1 MDQKIIYGG
10 QAVIEGVM
18 IRGMHI
24 VSVAVRNPKGTISTH
39 TVPINSW
46 FNSFIRKIPFVR
58 GILVMAETLAIGM
71 RALTYSANVAAG
83 EDEEFG
89 KGSIAVMMIL
99 SLAFAI
105 GFFFLLPVFASKGF
119 ESLVDS
125 NLLANIVEGLI
136 RLILFLLYVMVIG
149 RTEEIRRV
157 FMYHGA
163 EHMAVHAYEN
173 GEKLTTDSVSKYPT
187 AHPRCGTAFLLVV
200 MLVAII
206 VFAFIPRDPL
216 WWLITSRIIL
226 IPAIAAASYEAIRLS
241 GIYSTNPLLKL
252 ISVPG
257 LVLQRLTTR
266 EPDPDQIE
274 VAIVAMQEAIS
285 HDEMQV
291 SARQNSS

>member
-24 VSVAVRNPKGTISTH
+24 VSVAVRNPKGSISTH

-58 GILVMAETLAIGM
+58 GILVMAETLAMGM
-71 RALTYSANVAAG
+71 RALTYSANIAAG

-89 KGSIAVMMIL
+89 KGSIAVMIIL

-125 NLLANIVEGLI
+125 DILANILEGVI
-136 RLILFLLYVMVIG
+136 RLVLFLLYVLVIG
-149 RTEEIRRV
+149 RTKEIRRV

-163 EHMAVHAYEN
+163 EHMTVHAYEH
-173 GEKLTTDSVSKYPT
+173 GEKLTTESVSKYPT

-206 VFAFIPRDPL
+206 VFTFIPRDPL
-216 WWLITSRIIL
+216 WWLITSRIVL
-226 IPAIAAASYEAIRLS
+226 IPIIAAASYEAIRLS
-241 GIYSTNPLLKL
+241 GIYSTNPLLKVTA
-252 ISVPG
+252 VPG
-257 LVLQRLTTR
+257 LLLQRLTTR

-285 HDEMQV
+285 HDEMQEYP
-291 SARQNSS
+291 RQNSS

>member
-1 MDQKIIYGG
+1 MNQKIIYGG

-99 SLAFAI
+99 SLAFAV

>member
-24 VSVAVRNPKGTISTH
+24 VSVAVRNPQGTISTH
-39 TVPINSW
+39 TEPINSW
-46 FNSFIRKIPFVR
+46 FNSFIRKIPFIR
-58 GILVMAETLAIGM
+58 GVLVMAETLAIGM
-71 RALTYSANVAAG
+71 KALTYSANVAAG

-89 KGSIAVMMIL
+89 KGSIILMLVL
-99 SLAFAI
+99 SLSFAI

-125 NLLANIVEGLI
+125 NLLANILEGVI
-136 RLILFLLYVMVIG
+136 RLILFLLYVIIIG
-149 RTEEIRRV
+149 RTEDIRRV

-173 GEKLTTDSVSKYPT
+173 GEKLTTESVSKYPA
-187 AHPRCGTAFLLVV
+187 AHPRCGPAFLLVV
-200 MLVAII
+200 MLLAIV

-216 WWLITSRIIL
+216 WWLITSRIVL

-241 GIYSTNPLLKL
+241 GVYSGNPLLKV

-266 EPDPDQIE
+266 QPEPDQIE
-274 VAIVAMQEAIS
+274 VAIVAMQEAIN
-285 HDEMQV
+285 HDEKRE
-291 SARQNSS
+291 SAKQN

>member
-24 VSVAVRNPKGTISTH
+24 VSVAVRNPQGAISTH
-39 TVPINSW
+39 TEPISSW
-46 FNSFIRKIPFVR
+46 FNSFIRKIPFIR
-58 GILVMAETLAIGM
+58 GVLVMAETLTIGM
-71 RALTYSANVAAG
+71 KALTYSANVAAG

-89 KGSIAVMMIL
+89 KGSIILMLVL
-99 SLAFAI
+99 SLSFAI

-125 NLLANIVEGLI
+125 NLLANILEGVI
-136 RLILFLLYVMVIG
+136 RLILFLLYVIIIG
-149 RTEEIRRV
+149 RTEDIRRV

-173 GEKLTTDSVSKYPT
+173 GEKLTTESVSKYPT

-200 MLVAII
+200 MLVAIV

-216 WWLITSRIIL
+216 WWLITSRIVL

-241 GIYSTNPLLKL
+241 GVYSGNPLLKV

-266 EPDPDQIE
+266 QPEPDQIE

-285 HDEMQV
+285 HDEMRE
-291 SARQNSS
+291 SAKQN

>member
-1 MDQKIIYGG
+1 
-10 QAVIEGVM
+10 
-18 IRGMHI
+18 
-24 VSVAVRNPKGTISTH
+24 
-39 TVPINSW
+39 
-46 FNSFIRKIPFVR
+46 
-58 GILVMAETLAIGM
+58 MAETLAIGM

-136 RLILFLLYVMVIG
+136 RLILFLLYVIVIG
-149 RTEEIRRV
+149 RTEDIRRV

-173 GEKLTTDSVSKYPT
+173 GEKLTTESVSKYPT

>member
-39 TVPINSW
+39 TVPVNSW

-71 RALTYSANVAAG
+71 RALTYSANIAAG

-89 KGSIAVMMIL
+89 KGSIAVMLIL

-125 NLLANIVEGLI
+125 NLLANIVEGVI
-136 RLILFLLYVMVIG
+136 RLVLFLLYVIVIG
-149 RTEEIRRV
+149 RTEDIRRV

-173 GEKLTTDSVSKYPT
+173 GEKLTTESVSKYPT

-216 WWLITSRIIL
+216 WWLITSRIVL
-226 IPAIAAASYEAIRLS
+226 IPAIAAASYETIRLS
-241 GIYSTNPLLKL
+241 GIYSSNPIAKM
-252 ISVPG
+252 IAVPG
-257 LVLQRLTTR
+257 LVLQGLTTR
-266 EPDPDQIE
+266 KPDPDQIE

-285 HDEMQV
+285 HDEMQE
-291 SARQNSS
+291 SARQHSS

>member
-1 MDQKIIYGG
+1 
-10 QAVIEGVM
+10 
-18 IRGMHI
+18 
-24 VSVAVRNPKGTISTH
+24 
-39 TVPINSW
+39 
-46 FNSFIRKIPFVR
+46 
-58 GILVMAETLAIGM
+58 MAETLAIGM
-71 RALTYSANVAAG
+71 RALTYSANIAAG

-105 GFFFLLPVFASKGF
+105 GFFFLLPLFASKGF
-119 ESLVDS
+119 ETLVDS
-125 NLLANIVEGLI
+125 DLLANILEGVI
-136 RLILFLLYVMVIG
+136 RLVLFLLYVWVIG
-149 RTEEIRRV
+149 RTEDIRRV

-173 GEKLTTDSVSKYPT
+173 GEKLTTESVSKYPT

-216 WWLITSRIIL
+216 WWLITSRIVL

-241 GIYSTNPLLKL
+241 GIYSSNPILKMTA
-252 ISVPG
+252 VPG

-266 EPDPDQIE
+266 EPDLDQIE

-291 SARQNSS
+291 SAKRNSS

>member
-18 IRGMHI
+18 IRGRHI
-24 VSVAVRNPKGTISTH
+24 VSVAVRNPQGTISTH
-39 TVPINSW
+39 TEPISSW
-46 FNSFIRKIPFVR
+46 FNSFIRKVPFIR
-58 GILVMAETLAIGM
+58 GVLVMAETLAIGM
-71 RALTYSANVAAG
+71 KALTYSANVAAG

-89 KGSIAVMMIL
+89 KGSIILMLTL

-125 NLLANIVEGLI
+125 NLLANILEGVI
-136 RLILFLLYVMVIG
+136 RLVLFLLYVFIIG
-149 RTEEIRRV
+149 RTEDIRRV

-173 GEKLTTDSVSKYPT
+173 GERLTTESVSKYPT

-216 WWLITSRIIL
+216 WWLITSRIVL

-241 GIYSTNPLLKL
+241 GLYYGNPLLKI

-257 LVLQRLTTR
+257 LVLQSLTTR
-266 EPDPDQIE
+266 QPDPDQIE

-285 HDEMQV
+285 HDEMRE
-291 SARQNSS
+291 SSTQN

>member
-1 MDQKIIYGG
+1 
-10 QAVIEGVM
+10 
-18 IRGMHI
+18 MHI

-252 ISVPG
+252 ISGPG

>member
-24 VSVAVRNPKGTISTH
+24 VSVAVRNPQGAISTH
-39 TVPINSW
+39 TEPISSW
-46 FNSFIRKIPFVR
+46 FNSFIRKIPFIR
-58 GILVMAETLAIGM
+58 GVLVMAETLAIGM
-71 RALTYSANVAAG
+71 KALTYSANVAAG

-89 KGSIAVMMIL
+89 KGSIILMLVL
-99 SLAFAI
+99 SLSFAI

-125 NLLANIVEGLI
+125 NLLANILEGVI
-136 RLILFLLYVMVIG
+136 RLILFLLYVIIIG
-149 RTEEIRRV
+149 RTEDIRRV

-173 GEKLTTDSVSKYPT
+173 GEKLTTESVSKYPT

-200 MLVAII
+200 MLVAIV

-216 WWLITSRIIL
+216 WWLITSRIVL

-241 GIYSTNPLLKL
+241 GVYSGNPLLKV

-266 EPDPDQIE
+266 QPEPDQIE
-274 VAIVAMQEAIS
+274 VAIVAMQEAIN
-285 HDEMQV
+285 HDEKRE
-291 SARQNSS
+291 SAKQN

>member
-24 VSVAVRNPKGTISTH
+24 VSVAVRNPQGTISTH
-39 TVPINSW
+39 TEPINSW
-46 FNSFIRKIPFVR
+46 FNSFIRKIPFIR
-58 GILVMAETLAIGM
+58 GVLVMAETLAIGM
-71 RALTYSANVAAG
+71 KALTYSANVAAG

-89 KGSIAVMMIL
+89 KGSIILMLVL
-99 SLAFAI
+99 SLSFAI

-125 NLLANIVEGLI
+125 NLLANILEGVI
-136 RLILFLLYVMVIG
+136 RLILFLLYVIIIG
-149 RTEEIRRV
+149 RTEDIRRV

-173 GEKLTTDSVSKYPT
+173 GEKLTTESVSKYPT

-200 MLVAII
+200 MLVAIV

-216 WWLITSRIIL
+216 WWLITSRIVL

-241 GIYSTNPLLKL
+241 GVYSGNPLLKV

-266 EPDPDQIE
+266 QPEPDQIE
-274 VAIVAMQEAIS
+274 LAIVAMQEAIN
-285 HDEMQV
+285 HDEKRE
-291 SARQNSS
+291 SAKQN

>member
-18 IRGMHI
+18 IRGMHV
-24 VSVAVRNPKGTISTH
+24 VSVAVRNPQGTISTH
-39 TVPINSW
+39 LVPINSW
-46 FNSFIRKIPFVR
+46 FNSFIRKIPLIR

-71 RALTYSANVAAG
+71 RALTYSANIAAG

-89 KGSIAVMMIL
+89 KGSIAIMMIM

-105 GFFFLLPVFASKGF
+105 GVFFLIPVFASKGL
-119 ESLVDS
+119 ENLIES
-125 NLLANIVEGLI
+125 NLVANIFEGVI
-136 RLILFLLYVMVIG
+136 RLVLFLLYVVLIG

-163 EHMAVHAYEN
+163 EHMTVHAYEH
-173 GEKLTTDSVSKYPT
+173 GESLTSESVSKYPT

-216 WWLITSRIIL
+216 WWLITSRIVL
-226 IPAIAAASYEAIRLS
+226 IPVIAAASYEAIRLS
-241 GIYSTNPLLKL
+241 GIYSNNPVLKL

-257 LVLQRLTTR
+257 LVLQQLTTR
-266 EPDPDQIE
+266 KPNRAQIE
-274 VAIVAMQEAIS
+274 VAIVAMQQAIS

-291 SARQNSS
+291 SPKQHSN

>member
-24 VSVAVRNPKGTISTH
+24 VSVAVRNPQGTISTH
-39 TVPINSW
+39 TEPINSW
-46 FNSFIRKIPFVR
+46 FNSFIRKIPFIR
-58 GILVMAETLAIGM
+58 GVLVMAETLAIGM
-71 RALTYSANVAAG
+71 KALTYSANVAAG

-89 KGSIAVMMIL
+89 KGSIIMMLVL
-99 SLAFAI
+99 SLSFAI

-125 NLLANIVEGLI
+125 NLLANILEGVI
-136 RLILFLLYVMVIG
+136 RLILFLLYVIIIG
-149 RTEEIRRV
+149 RTEDIRRV

-173 GEKLTTDSVSKYPT
+173 GEKLTTESVSKYPT

-200 MLVAII
+200 MLVAIV

-216 WWLITSRIIL
+216 WWLITSRIVL

-241 GIYSTNPLLKL
+241 GVYSGNPLLKV

-266 EPDPDQIE
+266 QPEPDQIE

-285 HDEMQV
+285 HDEMRE
-291 SARQNSS
+291 SAKQN

>member
-24 VSVAVRNPKGTISTH
+24 VSIAVRNPKGTISTH

-136 RLILFLLYVMVIG
+136 RLILFLLYVIVIG

-173 GEKLTTDSVSKYPT
+173 GEKLTTESVSKYPT

-266 EPDPDQIE
+266 DPDPDQIE

>member
-24 VSVAVRNPKGTISTH
+24 VSVAVRNPQGTISTH
-39 TVPINSW
+39 TEPINSW
-46 FNSFIRKIPFVR
+46 FNSFIRKIPFIR
-58 GILVMAETLAIGM
+58 GVLVMAETLAIGM
-71 RALTYSANVAAG
+71 KALTYSANVAAG

-89 KGSIAVMMIL
+89 KGSIILMLVL
-99 SLAFAI
+99 SLSFAI

-125 NLLANIVEGLI
+125 NLLANILEGVI
-136 RLILFLLYVMVIG
+136 RLILFLLYVIIIG
-149 RTEEIRRV
+149 RTEDIRRV

-163 EHMAVHAYEN
+163 EHMAVHANEN
-173 GEKLTTDSVSKYPT
+173 GEKLTTESVSKYPT

-200 MLVAII
+200 MLVAIV

-216 WWLITSRIIL
+216 WWLITSRIVL

-241 GIYSTNPLLKL
+241 GVYSGNPLLKV

-266 EPDPDQIE
+266 QPEPDQIE

-285 HDEMQV
+285 HDEMRE
-291 SARQNSS
+291 SAKQN

>member
-24 VSVAVRNPKGTISTH
+24 VSVAVRNPQGTISTH
-39 TVPINSW
+39 TEPINSW
-46 FNSFIRKIPFVR
+46 FNSFIRKIPFIR
-58 GILVMAETLAIGM
+58 GVLVMAETLAIGM
-71 RALTYSANVAAG
+71 KALTYSANVAAG

-89 KGSIAVMMIL
+89 KGSIILMLVL
-99 SLAFAI
+99 SLSFAI

-125 NLLANIVEGLI
+125 NLLANILEGVI
-136 RLILFLLYVMVIG
+136 RLILFLLYVIIIG
-149 RTEEIRRV
+149 RTEDIRRV

-173 GEKLTTDSVSKYPT
+173 GEKLTTESVSKYPT

-200 MLVAII
+200 MLVAIV

-216 WWLITSRIIL
+216 WWLITSRIVL

-241 GIYSTNPLLKL
+241 GVYSGNPLLKV

-266 EPDPDQIE
+266 QPEPDQIE

-285 HDEMQV
+285 HDEMRE
-291 SARQNSS
+291 SAKQN

>member
-136 RLILFLLYVMVIG
+136 RLILFLLYVIVIG

-173 GEKLTTDSVSKYPT
+173 GEKLTTESVSKYPT

>member
-24 VSVAVRNPKGTISTH
+24 VSVAVRNPQGAISTH
-39 TVPINSW
+39 TEPISSW
-46 FNSFIRKIPFVR
+46 FNSFIRKIPFIR
-58 GILVMAETLAIGM
+58 GVLVMAETLAIGM
-71 RALTYSANVAAG
+71 KALTYSANVAAG

-89 KGSIAVMMIL
+89 KGSIILMLVL
-99 SLAFAI
+99 SLSFAI

-125 NLLANIVEGLI
+125 NLLANILEGVI
-136 RLILFLLYVMVIG
+136 RLILFLLYVIIIG
-149 RTEEIRRV
+149 RTEDIRRV

-173 GEKLTTDSVSKYPT
+173 GEKLTTESVSKYPT
-187 AHPRCGTAFLLVV
+187 AHPLCGTAFLLVV
-200 MLVAII
+200 MLVAIV

-216 WWLITSRIIL
+216 WWLITSRIVL

-241 GIYSTNPLLKL
+241 GVYSGNPLLKV

-266 EPDPDQIE
+266 QPEPDQIE
-274 VAIVAMQEAIS
+274 VAIVAMQEAIN
-285 HDEMQV
+285 HDEKRE
-291 SARQNSS
+291 SAKQN

>member
-24 VSVAVRNPKGTISTH
+24 VSVAVRNPQGTISTH
-39 TVPINSW
+39 TEPINSW
-46 FNSFIRKIPFVR
+46 FNSFIRKIPFIR
-58 GILVMAETLAIGM
+58 GVLVMAETLTIGM
-71 RALTYSANVAAG
+71 KALTYSANVAAG

-89 KGSIAVMMIL
+89 KGSIILMLVL
-99 SLAFAI
+99 SLSFAI

-125 NLLANIVEGLI
+125 NLLANILEGVI
-136 RLILFLLYVMVIG
+136 RLILFLLYVIIIG
-149 RTEEIRRV
+149 RTEDIRRV

-173 GEKLTTDSVSKYPT
+173 GEKLTTESVSKYPT

-200 MLVAII
+200 MLVAIV

-216 WWLITSRIIL
+216 WWLITSRIVL

-241 GIYSTNPLLKL
+241 GVYSGNPLLKV

-266 EPDPDQIE
+266 QPEPDQIE

-285 HDEMQV
+285 HDEMRE
-291 SARQNSS
+291 SAKQN

>member
-24 VSVAVRNPKGTISTH
+24 VSVAVRNPQGTISTH
-39 TVPINSW
+39 TEPINSW
-46 FNSFIRKIPFVR
+46 FNSFIRKIPFIR
-58 GILVMAETLAIGM
+58 GVLVMAETLAIGM
-71 RALTYSANVAAG
+71 KALTYSANVAAG

-89 KGSIAVMMIL
+89 KGSIILMLVL
-99 SLAFAI
+99 SLSFAI

-125 NLLANIVEGLI
+125 NLLANILEGVI
-136 RLILFLLYVMVIG
+136 RLILFLLYVIIIG
-149 RTEEIRRV
+149 RTEDIRRV

-173 GEKLTTDSVSKYPT
+173 GEKLTTESVSKYPT

-200 MLVAII
+200 MLVAIV

-216 WWLITSRIIL
+216 WWLITSRIVL

-241 GIYSTNPLLKL
+241 GVYSGNPLLKV

-266 EPDPDQIE
+266 QPEPDQIE
-274 VAIVAMQEAIS
+274 VAIVAMQEAIN
-285 HDEMQV
+285 HDEKRE
-291 SARQNSS
+291 SAKQN

>member
-39 TVPINSW
+39 TVPVNSW

-71 RALTYSANVAAG
+71 RALTYSANIAAG

-89 KGSIAVMMIL
+89 KGSIAVMLIL

-125 NLLANIVEGLI
+125 NLLANIVEGVI
-136 RLILFLLYVMVIG
+136 RLVLFLLYVIVIG
-149 RTEEIRRV
+149 RTEDIRRV

-173 GEKLTTDSVSKYPT
+173 GEKLTTESVSKYPT

-216 WWLITSRIIL
+216 WWLITSRIVL
-226 IPAIAAASYEAIRLS
+226 IPAIAAASYETIRLS
-241 GIYSTNPLLKL
+241 GIYSSNSIAKM
-252 ISVPG
+252 IAVPG
-257 LVLQRLTTR
+257 LVLQGLTTR
-266 EPDPDQIE
+266 KPDPDQIE
-274 VAIVAMQEAIS
+274 VAIVAMQESIS
-285 HDEMQV
+285 HDEMQE
-291 SARQNSS
+291 SARQHLS

>member
-39 TVPINSW
+39 TVPVNSW

-71 RALTYSANVAAG
+71 RALTYSANIAAG

-125 NLLANIVEGLI
+125 NLLANILEGVI
-136 RLILFLLYVMVIG
+136 RLVLFLVYVIVIG
-149 RTEEIRRV
+149 RTEDIRRV

-173 GEKLTTDSVSKYPT
+173 GEKLTTESVSKYPT

-216 WWLITSRIIL
+216 WWLITSRIVL

-241 GIYSTNPLLKL
+241 GIYSSNPLLKM
-252 ISVPG
+252 IAVPG

-285 HDEMQV
+285 HDEMQE
-291 SARQNSS
+291 SARQHSS

>member
-46 FNSFIRKIPFVR
+46 FNSFIRKIPFIR
-58 GILVMAETLAIGM
+58 GISVMAETLAIGM
-71 RALTYSANVAAG
+71 RALTYSANIAAG

-125 NLLANIVEGLI
+125 AILANIVEGVI
-136 RLILFLLYVMVIG
+136 RLVLFLLYVLVIG
-149 RTEEIRRV
+149 RAEEIRRV

-163 EHMAVHAYEN
+163 EHMTVHAYEH
-173 GEKLTTDSVSKYPT
+173 GEKLTIASVSKYPT

-206 VFAFIPRDPL
+206 VFTFIPRDPL
-216 WWLITSRIIL
+216 WWLITSRIVL
-226 IPAIAAASYEAIRLS
+226 IPVIAAASYEVIRLS
-241 GIYSTNPLLKL
+241 GIHSTNPLLKV
-252 ISVPG
+252 IAVPG
-257 LVLQRLTTR
+257 LLLQRLTTR
-266 EPDPDQIE
+266 EPDADQIE

-285 HDEMQV
+285 HDEMR
-291 SARQNSS
+291 AYPRQNSS

>member
-39 TVPINSW
+39 TVPVNSW

-71 RALTYSANVAAG
+71 RALTYSANIAAG

-89 KGSIAVMMIL
+89 KGSIALMFIL

-125 NLLANIVEGLI
+125 NLLANIVEGVI
-136 RLILFLLYVMVIG
+136 RLVLFLLYVIVIG
-149 RTEEIRRV
+149 RTEDIRRV

-173 GEKLTTDSVSKYPT
+173 GEKLTTESVSKYPT

-206 VFAFIPRDPL
+206 LFAFIPRDPL
-216 WWLITSRIIL
+216 WWLITSRIVL
-226 IPAIAAASYEAIRLS
+226 IPAIAAASYETIRLR
-241 GIYSTNPLLKL
+241 GIYSSNPIAKM
-252 ISVPG
+252 IAVPG
-257 LVLQRLTTR
+257 LVLQGLTTR
-266 EPDPDQIE
+266 KPDPDQIE

-285 HDEMQV
+285 HDEMQE
-291 SARQNSS
+291 SARQHLS

>member
-39 TVPINSW
+39 TVPVNSW

-71 RALTYSANVAAG
+71 RALTYSANIAAG

-89 KGSIAVMMIL
+89 KGSKAVMLIL

-125 NLLANIVEGLI
+125 NLLANILVIEEGAS
-136 RLILFLLYVMVIG
+136 F
-149 RTEEIRRV
+149 
-157 FMYHGA
+157 
-163 EHMAVHAYEN
+163 N
-173 GEKLTTDSVSKYPT
+173 GLCKMDSNDSNKSTSSNKKVANLNKGSK
-187 AHPRCGTAFLLVV
+187 
-200 MLVAII
+200 
-206 VFAFIPRDPL
+206 
-216 WWLITSRIIL
+216 
-226 IPAIAAASYEAIRLS
+226 
-241 GIYSTNPLLKL
+241 N
-252 ISVPG
+252 
-257 LVLQRLTTR
+257 
-266 EPDPDQIE
+266 
-274 VAIVAMQEAIS
+274 
-285 HDEMQV
+285 
-291 SARQNSS
+291 

>member
-24 VSVAVRNPKGTISTH
+24 VSVAVRNPQGTISTH
-39 TVPINSW
+39 TEPINSW
-46 FNSFIRKIPFVR
+46 FNSFIRKIPFIR
-58 GILVMAETLAIGM
+58 GVLVMAETLAIGM
-71 RALTYSANVAAG
+71 KALTYSANVAAG

-89 KGSIAVMMIL
+89 KGSIILMLVL
-99 SLAFAI
+99 SLSFAI

-125 NLLANIVEGLI
+125 NLLANILEGVI
-136 RLILFLLYVMVIG
+136 RLILFLLYVIIIG
-149 RTEEIRRV
+149 RTEDIRRV

-173 GEKLTTDSVSKYPT
+173 GEKLTTEAVSKYPT

-200 MLVAII
+200 MLVAIV

-216 WWLITSRIIL
+216 WWLITSRIVL

-241 GIYSTNPLLKL
+241 GVYSGNPLLKV

-266 EPDPDQIE
+266 QPEPDQIE

-285 HDEMQV
+285 HDEMRE
-291 SARQNSS
+291 SAKQN

>member
-24 VSVAVRNPKGTISTH
+24 VSVAVRNPQGTISTH
-39 TVPINSW
+39 TEPISSW
-46 FNSFIRKIPFVR
+46 FNSFIRKIPFIR
-58 GILVMAETLAIGM
+58 GVLVMAETLAIGM
-71 RALTYSANVAAG
+71 KALTYSANVAAG

-89 KGSIAVMMIL
+89 KGSIILMLVL
-99 SLAFAI
+99 SLSFAI

-125 NLLANIVEGLI
+125 NLLANILEGVI
-136 RLILFLLYVMVIG
+136 RLILFLLYVIIIG
-149 RTEEIRRV
+149 RTEDIRRV

-173 GEKLTTDSVSKYPT
+173 GEKLTTESVSKYPT
-187 AHPRCGTAFLLVV
+187 AHPRCGTAFLIVV
-200 MLVAII
+200 MLVAIV

-216 WWLITSRIIL
+216 WWLITSRIVL

-241 GIYSTNPLLKL
+241 GVYSGNPLLKV

-266 EPDPDQIE
+266 QPEPDQIE
-274 VAIVAMQEAIS
+274 VAIVAMQEAIN
-285 HDEMQV
+285 HDEKRE
-291 SARQNSS
+291 SAKQN

>member
-136 RLILFLLYVMVIG
+136 RLILFLLYVIVIG
-149 RTEEIRRV
+149 RTEDIRRV

-173 GEKLTTDSVSKYPT
+173 GEKLTTESVSKYPT

>member
-24 VSVAVRNPKGTISTH
+24 VSVAVRNPQGTISTH
-39 TVPINSW
+39 TEPINSW
-46 FNSFIRKIPFVR
+46 FNSFIRKIPFIR
-58 GILVMAETLAIGM
+58 GVLVMAETLTIGM
-71 RALTYSANVAAG
+71 KALTYSANVAAG

-89 KGSIAVMMIL
+89 KGSIILMLVL
-99 SLAFAI
+99 SLSFAI

-125 NLLANIVEGLI
+125 NLLANILEGVI
-136 RLILFLLYVMVIG
+136 RLILFLLYVIIIG
-149 RTEEIRRV
+149 RTEDIRRV

-173 GEKLTTDSVSKYPT
+173 GEKLTTESVSKYPT

-200 MLVAII
+200 MLVAIV

-216 WWLITSRIIL
+216 WWLITSRIVL

-241 GIYSTNPLLKL
+241 GVYSGNPLLKV

-266 EPDPDQIE
+266 QPEPDQIE
-274 VAIVAMQEAIS
+274 VAIVAMQEAIN
-285 HDEMQV
+285 HDEKRE
-291 SARQNSS
+291 SAKQN

>member
-24 VSVAVRNPKGTISTH
+24 VSVAVRNPQGTISTH
-39 TVPINSW
+39 TEPINSW
-46 FNSFIRKIPFVR
+46 FNSFIRKIPFIR
-58 GILVMAETLAIGM
+58 GVLVMAETLAIGM
-71 RALTYSANVAAG
+71 KALTYSANVAAG

-89 KGSIAVMMIL
+89 KGSIILMLVL
-99 SLAFAI
+99 SLSFAI

-125 NLLANIVEGLI
+125 NLLANILEGVI
-136 RLILFLLYVMVIG
+136 RLILFLLYVIIIG
-149 RTEEIRRV
+149 RTEDIRRV

-173 GEKLTTDSVSKYPT
+173 GEKLTTESVSKYPT

-200 MLVAII
+200 MLVAIV

-216 WWLITSRIIL
+216 WWLITSRIVL

-241 GIYSTNPLLKL
+241 AVYSGNPLLKV

-266 EPDPDQIE
+266 QPEPDQIE
-274 VAIVAMQEAIS
+274 VAIVAMQEAIN
-285 HDEMQV
+285 HDEKRE
-291 SARQNSS
+291 SAKQN

>member
-24 VSVAVRNPKGTISTH
+24 VSVAVRNPQGAISTH
-39 TVPINSW
+39 TEPINSW
-46 FNSFIRKIPFVR
+46 FNSFIRKIPFIR
-58 GILVMAETLAIGM
+58 GVLVMAETLAIGM
-71 RALTYSANVAAG
+71 KALTYSANVAAG

-89 KGSIAVMMIL
+89 KGSIILMLVL
-99 SLAFAI
+99 SLSFAI

-125 NLLANIVEGLI
+125 NLLANILEGVI
-136 RLILFLLYVMVIG
+136 RLILFLLYVIIIG
-149 RTEEIRRV
+149 RTEDIRRV

-173 GEKLTTDSVSKYPT
+173 GEKLTTESVSKYPT

-200 MLVAII
+200 MLVAIV

-216 WWLITSRIIL
+216 WWLITSRIVL

-241 GIYSTNPLLKL
+241 GVYSGNPLLKV

-266 EPDPDQIE
+266 QPEPDQIE
-274 VAIVAMQEAIS
+274 VAIVAMQEAIN
-285 HDEMQV
+285 HDEKRE
-291 SARQNSS
+291 SAKQN

>member
-24 VSVAVRNPKGTISTH
+24 VSVAVRNPKGTITTH

-136 RLILFLLYVMVIG
+136 RLILFLLYVIVIG
-149 RTEEIRRV
+149 RTEDIRRV

-173 GEKLTTDSVSKYPT
+173 GEKLTTESVSKYPT

>member
-1 MDQKIIYGG
+1 MDQKFIYGG

-24 VSVAVRNPKGTISTH
+24 VSVAVRNPQGTISTH
-39 TVPINSW
+39 TEPINSW
-46 FNSFIRKIPFVR
+46 FNSFIRKIPFIR
-58 GILVMAETLAIGM
+58 GVLVMAETLAIGM
-71 RALTYSANVAAG
+71 KALTYSANVAAG

-89 KGSIAVMMIL
+89 KGSIILMLVL
-99 SLAFAI
+99 SLSFAI

-125 NLLANIVEGLI
+125 NLLANILEGVI
-136 RLILFLLYVMVIG
+136 RLILFLLYVIIIG
-149 RTEEIRRV
+149 RTEDIRRV

-173 GEKLTTDSVSKYPT
+173 GEKLTTESVSKYPT

-200 MLVAII
+200 MLVAIV

-216 WWLITSRIIL
+216 WWLITSRIVL

-241 GIYSTNPLLKL
+241 GVYSGNPLLKV

-266 EPDPDQIE
+266 QPEPDQIE
-274 VAIVAMQEAIS
+274 VAIVAMQEAIN
-285 HDEMQV
+285 HDEKRE
-291 SARQNSS
+291 SAKQN